1 MSVRLRVAMSRS
13 ATLLCLGLA
22 LASCISSEPRALV
35 PSITLSPETVSLSNG
50 EPVGAG
56 LNFGMSTSLNESDS
70 LSNIAI
76 LPGVRV
82 RSVNPNGAAEL
93 AGIQAGD
100 IILEIDGREINHPDL
115 LEALAQQTGSASA
128 FVLHVRRNTT
138 VFETTLNARM
148 ISDARAVPVE
158 LYRADPIAT
167 RAGYNTEVFDTAGA
181 APVSGARI
189 VKLFDQSPLGAADLR
204 IGDTVL
210 AIDGQPVHSA
220 QDFVTRVNTE
230 YELGD
235 TVRLSIA
242 RDTGMQLQTLEKS
255 LALWS
260 PGRRI
265 SRIALGP
272 LLQYETNLNPQQT
285 RLSILDLW
293 LFSVFSYQL
302 TEGEKEYSFLGLFR
316 VASGFGELVEEA
328 QP

>member
-1 MSVRLRVAMSRS
+1 MSARFVRPFALLSVA
-13 ATLLCLGLA
+13 LA
-22 LASCISSEPRALV
+22 LASCVSSEPRTLV
-35 PSITLSPETVSLSNG
+35 PSITLSAETVSLSGG
-50 EPVGAG
+50 EPIGAG
-56 LNFGMSTSLNESDS
+56 LNFGMSTNLNESDS

-100 IILEIDGREINHPDL
+100 VILEIDGREINHPDL
-115 LEALAQQTGSASA
+115 LEALAQQTGSAAS
-128 FVLHVRRNTT
+128 FVMQVRRNTT

-148 ISDARAVPVE
+148 ISDVRAVPVE

-167 RAGYNTEVFDTAGA
+167 RAGYTTEIFDTAT
-181 APVSGARI
+181 PTHVSGARI
-189 VKLFDQSPLGAADLR
+189 VKLFEGSPLSAADLQ

-210 AIDGQPVHSA
+210 ALDGQPVRSA
-220 QDFVTRVNTE
+220 QDLITRLNTE

-235 TVRLSIA
+235 TVRLTIA
-242 RDTGMQLQTLEKS
+242 RDEVMQMQTFDRSLQ
-255 LALWS
+255 LWS

-272 LLQYETNLNPQQT
+272 LLQYESNLSPQQT

-293 LFSVFSYQL
+293 LFSVFTYQQA
-302 TEGEKEYSFLGLFR
+302 EGEKEYSFLGLFR
-316 VASGFGELVEEA
+316 VASGYGELVEET

>member
-1 MSVRLRVAMSRS
+1 M
-13 ATLLCLGLA
+13 
-22 LASCISSEPRALV
+22 ASCISSEPRALV
-35 PSITLSPETVSLSNG
+35 PSITLSPETVSLSNA

-56 LNFGMSTSLNESDS
+56 LNFGMSTSVNESDS
-70 LSNIAI
+70 LTNIAI

-82 RSVNPNGAAEL
+82 RSVIPNGAAEL

-100 IILEIDGREINHPDL
+100 VILEIDGREINHPDL

-128 FVLHVRRNTT
+128 FVMQIRRNTT
-138 VFETTLNARM
+138 VYETTLNARM
-148 ISDARAVPVE
+148 INDARAVPVE

-167 RAGYNTEVFDTAGA
+167 RAGYTTEVFDTAGA

-189 VKLFDQSPLGAADLR
+189 VRLFAQSPFVAADIR
-204 IGDTVL
+204 VGDTVI
-210 AIDGQPVHSA
+210 AIDGQAVRSA
-220 QDFVTRVNTE
+220 QDLVTRMNTQ

-242 RDTGMQLQTLEKS
+242 RDNGMQMQTLDKS
-255 LALWS
+255 LQLWS

-265 SRIALGP
+265 NRIALGP

-293 LFSVFSYQL
+293 LFSVFTYQHA
-302 TEGEKEYSFLGLFR
+302 EGEKEYSFLGLFR
-316 VASGFGELVEEA
+316 VASGYGELLEEA

>member
-1 MSVRLRVAMSRS
+1 MSVRIRMILARPVA
-13 ATLLCLGLA
+13 LLCLGLA
-22 LASCISSEPRALV
+22 MASCISSEPRALV
-35 PSITLSPETVSLSNG
+35 PTITLSPETVSLSSG

-82 RSVNPNGAAEL
+82 RSVNSNGAAEL

-100 IILEIDGREINHPDL
+100 VILEIDGREINHPDL
-115 LEALAQQTGSASA
+115 LEALAQQTGSATS
-128 FVLHVRRNTT
+128 LLMQVRRNTT

-148 ISDARAVPVE
+148 ISDVRAVPVE

-167 RAGYNTEVFDTAGA
+167 RAGFSTEVFDTAGA

-189 VKLFDQSPLGAADLR
+189 VRLFALSPFSAADLR
-204 IGDTVL
+204 VGDTIL
-210 AIDGQPVHSA
+210 AINGQPVHSA

-235 TVRLSIA
+235 TVRISIA
-242 RDTGMQLQTLEKS
+242 RDTGMQMQTLEKS
-255 LALWS
+255 IDLWS

-272 LLQYETNLNPQQT
+272 LLQYETSLSPQQT

-293 LFSVFSYQL
+293 LFSVFTYQHL
-302 TEGEKEYSFLGLFR
+302 EGEKEYSFLGLFR
-316 VASGFGELVEEA
+316 VASGYGELVEET

>member
-1 MSVRLRVAMSRS
+1 MSVRLSVLLARPA
-13 ATLLCLGLA
+13 ALLCLGLA
-22 LASCISSEPRALV
+22 LASCISSEPRMLV
-35 PSITLSPETVSLSNG
+35 PSITLSPETVSLSNA
-50 EPVGAG
+50 EAVGAG
-56 LNFGMSTSLNESDS
+56 LNFGMTTGLNESDS
-70 LSNIAI
+70 LTNIAI

-82 RSVNPNGAAEL
+82 RSVTPNGAAEL

-100 IILEIDGREINHPDL
+100 VILEIDGREINHPDL
-115 LEALAQQTGSASA
+115 LEALAQQTGSAAS
-128 FVLHVRRNTT
+128 FLMHVRRNTT

-167 RAGYNTEVFDTAGA
+167 RAGYSTEVFDTAGA

-189 VKLFDQSPLGAADLR
+189 VRLFPQSPLSAADVR
-204 IGDTVL
+204 VGDTVL
-210 AIDGQPVHSA
+210 AIDGLPVQSA
-220 QDFVTRVNTE
+220 QDLVTRVNTA

-242 RDTGMQLQTLEKS
+242 RDNGMQMQTLDKS
-255 LALWS
+255 IELWS

-265 SRIALGP
+265 NRIALGP

-293 LFSVFSYQL
+293 LFSVFTYQHA
-302 TEGEKEYSFLGLFR
+302 EGEKEYSFLGLFR
-316 VASGFGELVEEA
+316 MASGYGELLEETR
-328 QP
+328 P

>member
-1 MSVRLRVAMSRS
+1 MSVRLGVNLARPLA
-13 ATLLCLGLA
+13 LLSLGLA
-22 LASCISSEPRALV
+22 LTSCISSEPRALV

-50 EPVGAG
+50 ESVGAG
-56 LNFGMSTSLNESDS
+56 LNFGMSTGLNESDS

-82 RSVNPNGAAEL
+82 RSVNPNGAADL

-100 IILEIDGREINHPDL
+100 VILEIDDREINHPDL
-115 LEALAQQTGSASA
+115 LEALAQQTGTATT
-128 FVLHVRRNTT
+128 FVLQVRRNTT

-148 ISDARAVPVE
+148 ISDARAVPIE

-167 RAGYNTEVFDTAGA
+167 RAGYTTEVFDTAGT
-181 APVSGARI
+181 APASGARI
-189 VKLFDQSPLGAADLR
+189 VKLFPQSPLGAADLR

-220 QDFVTRVNTE
+220 QDFVTRVNTA

-242 RDTGMQLQTLEKS
+242 RDTGMQMQTLEKS
-255 LALWS
+255 LELWS
-260 PGRRI
+260 PGRRV

-272 LLQYETNLNPQQT
+272 ILQYETNLNPQQT

-293 LFSVFSYQL
+293 LFSVFTYQHA
-302 TEGEKEYSFLGLFR
+302 EGEKEYSFLGLFR
-316 VASGFGELVEEA
+316 VASGYGELVEET